1 MNYFIPNQIWL
12 DNFPIESQRLLLINL
27 ERGMPMDLILTR
39 IPVTPICIKSSVIS
53 ELKAG
58 TNEDYLIMKLLEIVL
73 NNSTIFKNKSVVNI
87 QMYTRTLR
95 FLSALCSSA
104 KYLSTM
110 ELLFVYNLKL
120 GEDYFKD

>member
-1 MNYFIPNQIWL
+1 
-12 DNFPIESQRLLLINL
+12 
-27 ERGMPMDLILTR
+27 MDLILTR
-39 IPVTPICIKSSVIS
+39 IPVPPICIKSSVIS

-95 FLSALCSSA
+95 FLIALCSSV